1 MISVLKLFLVV
12 FFYGASKPAPV
23 IVHEEELHE
32 HELDLELQLK
42 EVLEAEEVKLR
53 AKEIAEPKENRFFG
67 EFSARFWG

>member
-1 MISVLKLFLVV
+1 MISVLKLFLVA

-53 AKEIAEPKENRFFG
+53 AKEIAEP
-67 EFSARFWG
+67 

>member
-1 MISVLKLFLVV
+1 MFSVLKLFLVA
-12 FFYGASKPAPV
+12 FFYGASKPAEPV

-53 AKEIAEPKENRFFG
+53 AKEIAEP
-67 EFSARFWG
+67 

>member
-1 MISVLKLFLVV
+1 MISVLKLFLVA
-12 FFYGASKPAPV
+12 FFYGASEPAPV

-53 AKEIAEPKENRFFG
+53 AKEIAEP
-67 EFSARFWG
+67 